1 MKNNP
6 IQLFNKW
13 YAEADKKVKKLPER
27 AALATADSNGIPSC
41 RMVLLKGFDNKGFVF
56 YTNYNS
62 PKARQ
67 MDENPFAAM
76 TFHWVETGKQ
86 VRVEGSVEKV
96 STQES
101 DVYFSSRPRQS
112 QLGAWASKQSAE
124 LFSRFTL
131 LRKVAVKAMEFA
143 NREVP
148 RPDFWGGY
156 RIKPQRIEF
165 WEEQKFRLHNR
176 FLYKKTKQGQWEMH
190 RLSP

>member
-1 MKNNP
+1 LKNNP

>member
-1 MKNNP
+1 VVCRSR
-6 IQLFNKW
+6 Q
-13 YAEADKKVKKLPER
+13 EGKKLPER